1 MNEETIKL
9 LVGPLTQA
17 FALLGA
23 GICMGFGTIG
33 PGLGEGFAAGK
44 ACEAVSRRPEEYA
57 NIFRTMLV
65 GQAVTESTAIYALV
79 VALIL
84 AFH

>member
-1 MNEETIKL
+1 MNEETVKL
-9 LVGPLTQA
+9 LVGPIIQA
-17 FALLGA
+17 SALLGA

-33 PGLGEGFAAGK
+33 PGVGEGFAAGK
-44 ACEAVSRRPEEYA
+44 ACEAIARRPEEYS
-57 NIFRTMLV
+57 NIFRTMLI

>member
-1 MNEETIKL
+1 MNEETVKL
-9 LVGPLTQA
+9 LIGPITQA

-23 GICMGFGTIG
+23 GICMGFGTLG

-44 ACEAVSRRPEEYA
+44 ACEAISRRPEEYS

-79 VALIL
+79 IALIL

>member
-1 MNEETIKL
+1 MNEETVKL
-9 LVGPLTQA
+9 LIGPITQA

-23 GICMGFGTIG
+23 GICMGFGTRG
-33 PGLGEGFAAGK
+33 PGLGEGYAAGK
-44 ACEAVSRRPEEYA
+44 AGEAISRRPEEYS

>member
-1 MNEETIKL
+1 MNEDTIKQL
-9 LVGPLTQA
+9 SSAIIQA

-23 GICMGFGTIG
+23 GICMGFGTLG

-44 ACEAVSRRPEEYA
+44 ACEAISRRPEEYS

-79 VALIL
+79 IALIL

>member
-1 MNEETIKL
+1 MNEQMIGALTGSI
-9 LVGPLTQA
+9 TQA
-17 FALLGA
+17 FALLAA
-23 GICMGFGTIG
+23 GICMGFGTLG

-44 ACEAVSRRPEEYA
+44 ACEAISRRPEEYS

-79 VALIL
+79 IALIL

>member
-1 MNEETIKL
+1 MDEETVKL
-9 LVGPLTQA
+9 LVRPITQA

-23 GICMGFGTIG
+23 GICMGFGTLG

-44 ACEAVSRRPEEYA
+44 ACEAISRRPEEYS

-84 AFH
+84 AFR

>member
-1 MNEETIKL
+1 MNEETVRQ
-9 LVGPLTQA
+9 LVGPITQA

-23 GICMGFGTIG
+23 GICMGFGTLG
-33 PGLGEGFAAGK
+33 PGLGEGYAAGK
-44 ACEAVSRRPEEYA
+44 ACEAISRRPEEYS

>member
-1 MNEETIKL
+1 MNEETVRL
-9 LVGPLTQA
+9 LVGSVTQA
-17 FALLGA
+17 CALLGA
-23 GICMGFGTIG
+23 GVCMGFGTIG

-44 ACEAVSRRPEEYA
+44 ACEAISRRPEEYS